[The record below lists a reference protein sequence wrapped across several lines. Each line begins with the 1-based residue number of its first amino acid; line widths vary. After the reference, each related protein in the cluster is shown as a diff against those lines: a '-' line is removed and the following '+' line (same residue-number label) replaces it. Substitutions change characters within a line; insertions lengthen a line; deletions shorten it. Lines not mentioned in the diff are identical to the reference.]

1 MNYSKFK
8 VFHIHKVSYTSLTFH
23 LELERRWQGKMIR
36 MYYLLSDS
44 NHFSHCSP
52 LPSSLLFSLHLNR
65 EQCKRNK
72 IIEHNMLMSC
82 QKLDKHSSIS
92 GCKCICIWHVK
103 NFNIQKVTLF
113 ILIYHFTTHLTS
125 HFLFF
130 TSYPTLFIYLFF
142 QFFLFFLFSYAPYLS
157 LFLKQPSNLQT

>member
-1 MNYSKFK
+1 
-8 VFHIHKVSYTSLTFH
+8 
-23 LELERRWQGKMIR
+23 
-36 MYYLLSDS
+36 
-44 NHFSHCSP
+44 
-52 LPSSLLFSLHLNR
+52 
-65 EQCKRNK
+65 
-72 IIEHNMLMSC
+72 MSC

-92 GCKCICIWHVK
+92 GCKCIRIWHVK

-157 LFLKQPSNLQT
+157 LFLKQPSNLQTQQTTIASNRQTHHWRTTHYCQQPPNLIDPPLFSLFLFLASPQTKTFFCLLHFSKGAH

>member
-1 MNYSKFK
+1 
-8 VFHIHKVSYTSLTFH
+8 
-23 LELERRWQGKMIR
+23 
-36 MYYLLSDS
+36 
-44 NHFSHCSP
+44 
-52 LPSSLLFSLHLNR
+52 
-65 EQCKRNK
+65 
-72 IIEHNMLMSC
+72 MSC

-130 TSYPTLFIYLFF
+130 TSYPTLFVYLFL
-142 QFFLFFLFSYAPYLS
+142 QFFLFFLVSYAPYLS
-157 LFLKQPSNLQT
+157 LFLKQPSNLQTQQTHHCQQPPNPPLENHPLLPTTTKPNRSTTFLTLSFPSQSPNKNILLFVAFLKRSSLTIQPII